1 MSLSKEKSSYSDG
14 ERIAAVRLIVES
26 REWADIQAHKRQRI
40 SPRLMSLARTA
51 SGGASDRTIRNW
63 LATDITPDA
72 TRERLRKRG
81 RRKKFTRDF
90 LAVLVGYAI
99 DRRLD
104 LLPVNAQHLIDFA
117 RGFFNIKISD
127 QRISEV
133 LQEFGFS
140 SQLSMPRNSRM
151 TDEQV
156 ALDSLEF
163 ILELRQLRQQYAR
176 LLVMDETGLWSN
188 VVQRLTYHFVNW
200 HEN

>member
-14 ERIAAVRLIVES
+14 ERIAAVRLVVES
-26 REWADIQAHKRQRI
+26 KEWADIQAHKRRRI
-40 SPRLMSLARTA
+40 SPHLMALARTA
-51 SGGASDRTIRNW
+51 SGGASDQSIRNW

-72 TRERLRKRG
+72 SCERLRKRG
-81 RRKKFTRDF
+81 RRKKFSRDF
-90 LAVLVGYAI
+90 LALLVGYAI

-117 RGFFNIKISD
+117 HGYFNIKISD

-133 LQEFGFS
+133 LHEYGFS
-140 SQLSMPRNSRM
+140 SQLSMARNSRM

-156 ALDSLEF
+156 ALDSLDF
-163 ILELRQLRQQYAR
+163 ILQLRR
-176 LLVMDETGLWSN
+176 EREHFSRILVMDETGLWSN

-200 HEN
+200 YEK